1 MRSKYEKE
9 TIILFNEG
17 EDEARIY
24 THNARMK
31 SKLKELA
38 ASSPDECKYVDCN
51 EDGGVTYEITKNLI
65 SIRKPYSEER
75 RMKDRE
81 RAVSENKIRNCRK

>member
-17 EDEARIY
+17 EDEARVY

-31 SKLKELA
+31 NKLKELA
-38 ASSPDECKYVDCN
+38 ASCPDECKYVDCN
-51 EDGGVTYEITKNLI
+51 EDGGVTYEIGKNLV

-75 RMKDRE
+75 RMKDRV
-81 RAVSENKIRNCRK
+81 RAIAENKIRNCRK